1 MSYTRH
7 EAIRELYSNV
17 VTVSDSAGAFDK
29 DGKLVSV
36 DEDKVKTKMAELKA
50 AYDKLQYQRD
60 RQVAYPSIED
70 QLDEIYHNG
79 IDGWKTKIKT
89 IKDSREIQ
97 KSSIKIDYEH
107 SDFGEIDIKDIP
119 RIKKIAAPHLVNS
132 FNSIPHVTHHDEID
146 ITEVEEFRKS
156 IQKNT
161 SFNSKRY

>member
-60 RQVAYPSIED
+60 RKDDYPSIED

-79 IDGWKTKIKT
+79 IDGWKTKTKA
-89 IKDSREIQ
+89 IKD
-97 KSSIKIDYEH
+97 KHPK
-107 SDFGEIDIKDIP
+107 G
-119 RIKKIAAPHLVNS
+119 
-132 FNSIPHVTHHDEID
+132 
-146 ITEVEEFRKS
+146 
-156 IQKNT
+156 
-161 SFNSKRY
+161 

>member
-29 DGKLVSV
+29 DGKPVTI

-60 RQVAYPSIED
+60 RQVDYPSIED

-79 IDGWKTKIKT
+79 IDGWKTKIKA
-89 IKDSREIQ
+89 IKD
-97 KSSIKIDYEH
+97 KYPK
-107 SDFGEIDIKDIP
+107 G
-119 RIKKIAAPHLVNS
+119 
-132 FNSIPHVTHHDEID
+132 
-146 ITEVEEFRKS
+146 
-156 IQKNT
+156 
-161 SFNSKRY
+161 

>member
-36 DEDKVKTKMAELKA
+36 DEDKVKTKMTELKT

-60 RQVAYPSIED
+60 RKDAYPSIED

-79 IDGWKTKIKT
+79 IDSWKTKIKAV
-89 IKDSREIQ
+89 KD
-97 KSSIKIDYEH
+97 KHPK
-107 SDFGEIDIKDIP
+107 G
-119 RIKKIAAPHLVNS
+119 
-132 FNSIPHVTHHDEID
+132 
-146 ITEVEEFRKS
+146 
-156 IQKNT
+156 
-161 SFNSKRY
+161 